1 MEQPYLHVYNKNGKL
16 NGAGLENMESNRLFP
31 GTEKNHRKPVVRP
44 ALWSLFWCFF
54 KIGST
59 AFGGFMALIAVVQN
73 EMVENRKLIKHEDML
88 DGISL
93 ATILPGPVAVN
104 VVAYVGY
111 KLRGGLGALVSA
123 VAVLLPAFI
132 LIVLLT
138 IAYFRWGQMPTVNK
152 LFMGFIPAV
161 TAIIFSAAW
170 GMARKTITGWYEAGI
185 AVASGTLLLWIGGFY
200 ITLII
205 IFSSGLI
212 GWIWL
217 RDDITFDKGVRRAN
231 KNNKKTG
238 KSKSRRG
245 GKSLLLNLASVD
257 VLPFLSMDFG
267 ILTTLF
273 LTFAG
278 MSVMLFGGAYVFIPL
293 IQGIVVDNHRW
304 VTQQEFIDA
313 IAMGQITPGPILIS
327 AAFIGY
333 KVAGLLGSVVAT
345 IGIYL
350 PPALLMI
357 AGTHALER
365 LQRSIAIKSL
375 LRGIR
380 PAVIGMIFAAAVVM
394 GLAASPNWVS
404 ILILAASLVA
414 LLRWQTEVIWI
425 IPISG
430 VAGFLLY

>member
-1 MEQPYLHVYNKNGKL
+1 
-16 NGAGLENMESNRLFP
+16 MESKRPFPRMKKNR
-31 GTEKNHRKPVVRP
+31 TKPAVRP
-44 ALWSLFWCFF
+44 DLWSLFWGFL

-59 AFGGFMALIAVVQN
+59 AFGGFMALISVVQN
-73 EMVENRKLIKHEDML
+73 EMVEHKKLLKHEDML

-93 ATILPGPVAVN
+93 ATILPGPIAVN

-138 IAYFRWGQMPTVNK
+138 IAYFRWGQMPTINR

-170 GMARKTITGWYEAGI
+170 GMSRKTIAGWAEASI
-185 AVASGTLLLWIGGFY
+185 ALASGTLLLWIGGFY
-200 ITLII
+200 ITLAI

-212 GWIWL
+212 GWIWFQ
-217 RDDITFDKGVRRAN
+217 DDVTFNKGVRHVN
-231 KNNKKTG
+231 KNKK
-238 KSKSRRG
+238 KMHKSRSGIAR
-245 GKSLLLNLASVD
+245 KSSLLSLAPVNL
-257 VLPFLSMDFG
+257 LPFLNPDFG

-293 IQGIVVDNHRW
+293 IQGIVVDGHGW

-333 KVAGLLGSVVAT
+333 KVAGLFGSVVAT

-357 AGTHALER
+357 AGTQALER
-365 LQRSIAIKSL
+365 IRQSIIIKSL
-375 LRGIR
+375 LRGVR
-380 PAVIGMIFAAAVVM
+380 PAIIGMIFAAAVVM
-394 GLAASPNWVS
+394 GMTSSPNWVS
-404 ILILAASLVA
+404 ILIFGGSLVA
-414 LLRWQTEVIWI
+414 LLHWQVGVIWI
-425 IPISG
+425 IPVSG
-430 VAGFLLY
+430 VTGLLLY